1 LTDTEKQEMYAE
13 LENLYFGVNKSNWCY
28 ELLAYWER
36 ETRVQQCLYMK
47 GYSTVMIWG
56 VG

>member
-1 LTDTEKQEMYAE
+1 MYAE